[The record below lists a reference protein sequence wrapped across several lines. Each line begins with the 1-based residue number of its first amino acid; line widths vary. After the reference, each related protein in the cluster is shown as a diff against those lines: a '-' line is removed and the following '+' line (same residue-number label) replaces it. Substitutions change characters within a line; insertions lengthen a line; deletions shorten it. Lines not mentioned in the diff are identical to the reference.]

1 VNKADDTQKQ
11 WFTALLNT
19 QVLKCKES
27 IKCVDRWAHL
37 CTIGD
42 VSRLLSMSTLIKDPR
57 AMKLV
62 IKCASTL
69 DTEDL
74 ILATVRHFYQ
84 DGIYNNLNEDIQLQ
98 LVLLFNKIKDKN
110 NTTEFCKDL
119 YLLLL
124 QNFEKTLSYIFAEC
138 LKNTFYTYNLES
150 IWPHLAKIIT
160 IDEIGLKVLKREID
174 INVPNEDNCKNYSE
188 LFNELT
194 KNHVYCVESMILNVL
209 LPMLQKAYEEQNY
222 ELLKH
227 GLQILMYIV
236 LQDMKENIDL
246 KESTDCLFHFLFDL
260 MKNCRC
266 DFTNFDGLKQ
276 ELVKRSAD
284 FVLKYCRLS
293 STFSC
298 SDRTVNTEDI
308 FVLFY
313 VKQLS
318 EGGKKSNALTHF
330 FPVNFENHAETVAYM
345 IKILPLCV
353 TPEWVIISS
362 ALQYSCGTEKTMEL
376 LCDVIILLC
385 ELIKS
390 QDTKTD
396 EVARMLNAL
405 KYCLQNLGVTIKETL
420 QPNVHSLQEDVCITR
435 HMCRLL
441 REIPAGKIKS
451 EEGLSL
457 ASVLT
462 EASLMSLR
470 TDKKFVCLVSS
481 INESRICKMLA
492 QKILS

>member
-1 VNKADDTQKQ
+1 MQ
-11 WFTALLNT
+11 
-19 QVLKCKES
+19 
-27 IKCVDRWAHL
+27 
-37 CTIGD
+37 
-42 VSRLLSMSTLIKDPR
+42 LI
-57 AMKLV
+57 V
-62 IKCASTL
+62 
-69 DTEDL
+69 
-74 ILATVRHFYQ
+74 F
-84 DGIYNNLNEDIQLQ
+84 
-98 LVLLFNKIKDKN
+98 
-110 NTTEFCKDL
+110 
-119 YLLLL
+119 
-124 QNFEKTLSYIFAEC
+124 
-138 LKNTFYTYNLES
+138 
-150 IWPHLAKIIT
+150 
-160 IDEIGLKVLKREID
+160 
-174 INVPNEDNCKNYSE
+174 
-188 LFNELT
+188 
-194 KNHVYCVESMILNVL
+194 
-209 LPMLQKAYEEQNY
+209 
-222 ELLKH
+222 
-227 GLQILMYIV
+227 
-236 LQDMKENIDL
+236 
-246 KESTDCLFHFLFDL
+246 
-260 MKNCRC
+260 
-266 DFTNFDGLKQ
+266 
-276 ELVKRSAD
+276 
-284 FVLKYCRLS
+284 
-293 STFSC
+293 

-308 FVLFY
+308 FVSFY

-318 EGGKKSNALTHF
+318 EGGEKSNALTHF

-462 EASLMSLR
+462 EASLVSLR